1 MQGLGVVTVS
11 DLAIRNSI
19 VELESAMHGLDPD
32 FQEGLAHYFG
42 YNTYAREMT
51 LEAGNL
57 VVGKIHRFPCI
68 NILSKGRVRVEGE
81 FESTEYTAPH
91 TWVSCAGTK
100 RAIYVLEDCIW
111 TTVHGNPSN
120 TKDLAVLEEQL
131 IAESY
136 SALELT

>member
-1 MQGLGVVTVS
+1 VS
-11 DLAIRNSI
+11 DLTVRHSV
-19 VELESAMHGLDPD
+19 VELEAAMIGLDPD
-32 FQEGLAHYFG
+32 FKEGLSHYFG

-68 NILSKGRVRVEGE
+68 NILSKGKVRVEGE
-81 FESTEYTAPH
+81 FESIEYTAPH

-111 TTVHGNPSN
+111 TGMWSNP
-120 TKDLAVLEEQL
+120 TGTRDLEAIERYL
-131 IAESY
+131 IAETY
-136 SALELT
+136 SALEETCGLQ